1 VFYLNNLQNIGL
13 WSTFHNEYITS
24 HLEDRAAP
32 YIRSSFVSL
41 RTEPVVLQETVFLP
55 TYIEWMGVCIEL
67 AAMLRMTVSNFELG
81 CVPVGLWATAG

>member
-1 VFYLNNLQNIGL
+1 
-13 WSTFHNEYITS
+13 
-24 HLEDRAAP
+24 
-32 YIRSSFVSL
+32 
-41 RTEPVVLQETVFLP
+41 VVLQETVFLP